1 MVEAVGRPAPVSLPV
16 PLSLA
21 GERFPLA
28 LVGDKMNRLH
38 RWYCQSNHWRHRLG
52 TEILPWSL
60 KGVDLCGEVLELGPG
75 PGLTTDWLRPQ
86 CRHLTCLELD
96 LNLARSL
103 RERTAASNVKV
114 QVGDATAMPFRN
126 EMFSVVL
133 SFTMLHHI
141 PSSALQDRLFGEAY
155 RVLKPGGTFAGS
167 DSVWSVWMQIFHLAD
182 TMVTLDPGRLPGKLE
197 AAGFKNV
204 GAETNGGRIR
214 FWAKRPVSL
223 PSGSDSL
230 CEAPER
236 LCLPSEE

>member
-1 MVEAVGRPAPVSLPV
+1 MVEALGRSAPVSLPV
-16 PLSLA
+16 PLSFA
-21 GERFPLA
+21 GERLPLA
-28 LVGDKMNRLH
+28 MVGDKMNRLH

-60 KGVDLCGEVLELGPG
+60 KGVDLGGEVLELGPG

-103 RERTAASNVKV
+103 RERTATSNVEV

-141 PSSALQDRLFGEAY
+141 PSSALQDRLFEEAY

-167 DSVWSVWMQIFHLAD
+167 DSLRSVWMQIFHFAD
-182 TMVTLDPGRLPGKLE
+182 TMVTFDPGLLPGRLE
-197 AAGFKNV
+197 AAGFIDV
-204 GAETNGGRIR
+204 GVETSGGRVR
-214 FWAKRPVSL
+214 FRAKRPVSL
-223 PSGSDSL
+223 PSGSNSL
-230 CEAPER
+230 CEAPKR
-236 LCLPSEE
+236 LSPPSEE

>member
-1 MVEAVGRPAPVSLPV
+1 MVETVGRSAPVSLPV
-16 PLSLA
+16 PHSLA
-21 GERFPLA
+21 GERFA
-28 LVGDKMNRLH
+28 LTMVGDKMNRLH
-38 RWYCQSNHWRHRLG
+38 RWYCQSNHWRHRLES
-52 TEILPWSL
+52 EILPWSL
-60 KGVDLCGEVLELGPG
+60 DGVDLGGEVLELGPG
-75 PGLTTDWLRPQ
+75 RGLTTDWLRPQ

-103 RERTAASNVKV
+103 RERTTASNVKV
-114 QVGDATAMPFRN
+114 QVGNATAMPFRN

-155 RVLKPGGTFAGS
+155 RVLKPGGNFAGS
-167 DSVWSVWMQIFHLAD
+167 DSLWSVWMQIVHLAD
-182 TMVTLDPGRLPGKLE
+182 TMVTLDPGRLPGRLE
-197 AAGFKNV
+197 AAGFIDV
-204 GAETNGGRIR
+204 GVETSGGRVR

-223 PSGSDSL
+223 PSGSHFL